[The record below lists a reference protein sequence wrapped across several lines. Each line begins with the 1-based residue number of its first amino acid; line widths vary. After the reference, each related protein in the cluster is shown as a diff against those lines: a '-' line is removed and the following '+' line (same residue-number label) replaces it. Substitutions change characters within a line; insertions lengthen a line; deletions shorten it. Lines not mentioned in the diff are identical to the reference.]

1 MGNKELDTLIESYFA
16 TTKAPSVSITFDML
30 LEMIQETIEDS
41 YPDITSRSDPAGFDT
56 NINPEMI
63 ATQVPPGAENDRPT
77 VAKVVAQ
84 IMGAPD
90 PAMVDSVMMHFDD
103 HQGLATRGSPSSG
116 GGNIRESRLPPEQWK
131 ELYRQLL
138 MVGVD
143 SDMVEAIK
151 MLADSGM
158 TKEDLQAM
166 LTQQAMQDA
175 RGMEQMNERKKGGR
189 FSYKIDIPALVPSE
203 AWGDPNHQSRE
214 DIERV
219 FNVIRKKANMQERIQ
234 HVNSFIDPA
243 QAAKKAP
250 GGNFHA
256 VIRMMQIIEA
266 LQATLNDYTESSAGF
281 VFEGFMAAL
290 TGGKQQADRVGGT
303 LPIED
308 FLGVE
313 GEQVSLKLL
322 SPGTGIHGSFTNLL
336 DYLYLRGGGQE
347 SIKYLIAY
355 KDQDGDVVS
364 KIKIYDFVINQNNF
378 VDVMRG
384 AGEFESKFGASAQPV
399 TIDGVE
405 LPALPDLLN
414 NFDGSDEWRRQ
425 ARMVLT
431 HGQASTD
438 NKGKKKFKAHVPGYT
453 KAGMFHN
460 MEIVGADGAVF
471 DTDKLDRDAAD
482 NKQDLLRRK
491 KEQGFKMGT
500 VASYQSAARKAGK
513 EFAEANVGAEEAWRE
528 FLANNE
534 SMLGD
539 LMPPLPPDAE
549 EAEVAK
555 AQKAQKRYFNAIKK
569 GFLEDYNSVL
579 SENSW
584 FGLFHEQEKI
594 FLRQQQLLAE
604 GGRGSEDASSQW
616 TITGAQMIKMT
627 NVINVTDYG
636 TLNMSAENI
645 DKCADIYIEKMEGD
659 MIILL
664 ETTKEFT
671 TNVGN
676 YFSAAQRRHANKY
689 ADNAIE
695 NAEVVV
701 DKLQKDKESSN
712 DKDSE

>member
-1 MGNKELDTLIESYFA
+1 MANEELESLMESYFEP
-16 TTKAPSVSITFDML
+16 K
-30 LEMIQETIEDS
+30 QET
-41 YPDITSRSDPAGFDT
+41 
-56 NINPEMI
+56 
-63 ATQVPPGAENDRPT
+63 VGAQKLQELIKEIYE
-77 VAKVVAQ
+77 ASMVVATL
-84 IMGAPD
+84 
-90 PAMVDSVMMHFDD
+90 S
-103 HQGLATRGSPSSG
+103 
-116 GGNIRESRLPPEQWK
+116 
-131 ELYRQLL
+131 
-138 MVGVD
+138 
-143 SDMVEAIK
+143 
-151 MLADSGM
+151 
-158 TKEDLQAM
+158 
-166 LTQQAMQDA
+166 
-175 RGMEQMNERKKGGR
+175 ERKGRSGR
-189 FSYKIDIPALVPSE
+189 FSYKIDIPTLVPSE
-203 AWGDPNHQSRE
+203 AWGDPSHQSRE

-308 FLGVE
+308 FLGVQ

-355 KDQDGDVVS
+355 KDQDGDTVS

-399 TIDGVE
+399 EIEVKDEEGNVVGTE
-405 LPALPDLLN
+405 TLPALPDLLN
-414 NFDGSDEWRRQ
+414 NFDGSDEWRMK
-425 ARMVLT
+425 ARKVLT
-431 HGQASTD
+431 HGQTAED
-438 NKGKKKFKAHVPGYT
+438 KRGKKKFKAHVPGYT

-460 MEIVGADGAVF
+460 LEIVGADGAVF

-500 VASYQSAARKAGK
+500 VASYESAARRAGK
-513 EFAEANVGAEEAWRE
+513 EFAEANVSAEEAWRE
-528 FLANNE
+528 FQANNE
-534 SMLGD
+534 SMLDD
-539 LMPPLPPDAE
+539 LMVQLPADAE
-549 EAEVAK
+549 EAEVVK
-555 AQKAQKRYFNAIKK
+555 AQKAQKRYWNKIKRA
-569 GFLEDYNSVL
+569 FMEEYNNVL

-594 FLRQQQLLAE
+594 FLREQQILAE
-604 GGRGSEDASSQW
+604 GGRGEDASSQW

-645 DKCADIYIEKMEGD
+645 DKCADIYIQKMEGD
-659 MIILL
+659 MITLL

-676 YFSAAQRRHANKY
+676 YFTANQRRHANKY
-689 ADNAIE
+689 ADSAIE
-695 NAEVVV
+695 NANVVV
-701 DKLQKDKESSN
+701 DKLSKDKKEE
-712 DKDSE
+712 DSE

>member
-1 MGNKELDTLIESYFA
+1 MAKKELDTLLESYFA
-16 TTKAPSVSITFDML
+16 PKEDTFGIDKL
-30 LEMIQETIEDS
+30 
-41 YPDITSRSDPAGFDT
+41 
-56 NINPEMI
+56 
-63 ATQVPPGAENDRPT
+63 
-77 VAKVVAQ
+77 
-84 IMGAPD
+84 
-90 PAMVDSVMMHFDD
+90 
-103 HQGLATRGSPSSG
+103 QGL
-116 GGNIRESRLPPEQWK
+116 IK
-131 ELYRQLL
+131 EIYEASMAVDLL
-138 MVGVD
+138 
-143 SDMVEAIK
+143 SE
-151 MLADSGM
+151 
-158 TKEDLQAM
+158 
-166 LTQQAMQDA
+166 
-175 RGMEQMNERKKGGR
+175 KKRSGR
-189 FSYKIDIPALVPSE
+189 FSYKIDIPTLVPSE
-203 AWGDPNHQSRE
+203 AWGDPSHQSRE

-219 FNVIRKKANMQERIQ
+219 FNVIRKKANMQERIE

-290 TGGKQQADRVGGT
+290 TAGSQQADRVGGT

-355 KDQDGDVVS
+355 KDQDGDTVS
-364 KIKIYDFVINQNNF
+364 SIKIYDFVINQNNF

-399 TIDGVE
+399 ELQVTDEEGNVVGTE
-405 LPALPDLLN
+405 TLPALPDLLN
-414 NFDGSDEWRRQ
+414 NFDGSDEWRMK
-425 ARMVLT
+425 ARKVLT
-431 HGQASTD
+431 HGETTTD
-438 NKGKKKFKAHVPGYT
+438 KRGKKKFKAHVPGYT

-491 KEQGFKMGT
+491 AKEGFKMGT
-500 VASYQSAARKAGK
+500 VKAYESAARKAGK

-528 FLANNE
+528 FTANNE
-534 SMLGD
+534 SMLDD
-539 LMPPLPPDAE
+539 LMMPLPAGTED
-549 EAEVAK
+549 AEVAK
-555 AQKAQKRYFNAIKK
+555 AQKAQKRYFNAIKRA
-569 GFLEDYNSVL
+569 FMEEYNNVL

-594 FLRQQQLLAE
+594 FLKEQQLLAE
-604 GGRGSEDASSQW
+604 GGRGEDASSQW

-645 DKCADIYIEKMEGD
+645 DKCADIYIQKMEGD
-659 MIILL
+659 MITLL

-671 TNVGN
+671 VNVGN
-676 YFSAAQRRHANKY
+676 YFTAAQRRHANKY
-689 ADNAIE
+689 ADDAIE
-695 NAEVVV
+695 NANVVV
-701 DKLQKDKESSN
+701 EKLSKDQQE
-712 DKDSE
+712 DSDE